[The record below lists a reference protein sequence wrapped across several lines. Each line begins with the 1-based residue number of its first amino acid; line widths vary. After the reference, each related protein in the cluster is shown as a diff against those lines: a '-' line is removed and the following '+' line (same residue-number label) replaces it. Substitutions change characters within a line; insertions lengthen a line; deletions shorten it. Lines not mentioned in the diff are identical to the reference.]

1 MKKTI
6 SEAPKNGTVAS
17 NVATAYMIVTA
28 DSDELIH
35 LYEQQRAVYGDRASR
50 ISFYYGFDTTAD
62 KETQNAFY
70 PVLKKFCSDFES
82 SCTVEAR
89 ANGESSA
96 YALYGGM
103 FFLGAL
109 FLMAAILIIY
119 YKQIS
124 EGFEDRERFAIMQK
138 VGMSQDEIKSSIRSQ
153 VLMVFFLP
161 LLTAGIHTAAAFPMV
176 KKLLSLF
183 NLTNIKLFLFATL
196 ICYLVFAVIYLGV
209 YLLTSRTYYRIVSR
223 QSR

>member
-1 MKKTI
+1 MILPLDDYNACMGTNETLTDGEILLHGSRGSDVSASEIQVCDRNYIVKKTI

-82 SCTVEAR
+82 SWHS
-89 ANGESSA
+89 G
-96 YALYGGM
+96 
-103 FFLGAL
+103 
-109 FLMAAILIIY
+109 
-119 YKQIS
+119 
-124 EGFEDRERFAIMQK
+124 
-138 VGMSQDEIKSSIRSQ
+138 SQSQ
-153 VLMVFFLP
+153 W
-161 LLTAGIHTAAAFPMV
+161 
-176 KKLLSLF
+176 
-183 NLTNIKLFLFATL
+183 
-196 ICYLVFAVIYLGV
+196 
-209 YLLTSRTYYRIVSR
+209 
-223 QSR
+223 